1 MAVAKT
7 AGGSLTIVGAPRYR
21 HVGTVIAA
29 RASNVYKKI
38 NPYPKQ
44 VCVDRLRRIL
54 SKCHISP

>member
-21 HVGTVIAA
+21 HIGTVIAA
-29 RASNVYKKI
+29 QTSNVYKKI

-44 VCVDRLRRIL
+44 VCVDRLRQIL
-54 SKCHISP
+54 SK